1 MNQGG
6 NLSMCIQLWLFDCVR
21 SERCQQGLGYFVK
34 GAERGSLNI
43 LGSLLDIHQCGKE
56 LQTEKISLVSNIYH
70 VDVSQC
76 AESNAP
82 VYIMEIAVRSIVGK
96 Y

>member
-1 MNQGG
+1 
-6 NLSMCIQLWLFDCVR
+6 MCIQLWLFDCVR